1 MLTEK
6 DTIKCESQFNE
17 ERSHRFLWKRIWN
30 KDKPLVCVIMLN
42 PSISDNIITD
52 TTTTLVV
59 NNIARLET
67 YGGVEIVNL
76 YSILTNKL
84 NFRWNSDEDLNE
96 ESNDHYIM
104 KAVEETEITI
114 LAWGKAGQKHPR
126 IDARAKS
133 VLSIL
138 EKYREK
144 FYWICDETRK
154 GLHPLTPTL
163 HNQWILKPYDDVCE
177 TDDSREGSTAEKEDS
192 SPDANES

>member
-126 IDARAKS
+126 IDARAKA

-144 FYWICDETRK
+144 FYWICDETRN

-163 HNQWILKPYDDVCE
+163 RSQWILKPYDDVCE
-177 TDDSREGSTAEKEDS
+177 TDDSREGSTAEEEDS
-192 SPDANES
+192 SSDANES